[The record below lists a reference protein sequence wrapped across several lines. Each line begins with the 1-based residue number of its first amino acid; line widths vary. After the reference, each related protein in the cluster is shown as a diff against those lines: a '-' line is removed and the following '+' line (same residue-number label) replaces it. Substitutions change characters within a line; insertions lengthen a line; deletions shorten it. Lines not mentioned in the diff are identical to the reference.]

1 MTDNVYRSAD
11 QIERDS
17 IPYDPSNPN
26 NISMPAWY
34 TPELADLLM
43 NAAVPFDAS
52 KALLTANA
60 FEKNNPGW
68 WKAGIDL
75 LGNDW
80 VAFNLEMVAQN
91 FKETAIAGE
100 FIKRFGPEA
109 YSTMQRIIG
118 GGGPGSGG
126 PSKAQQI
133 AAAEAMIRNEAQ
145 TLGYTTFGE
154 DQIKALAKTVIAGNW
169 SSDQV
174 TDYLVTGATS
184 DWSVLSGG
192 ALTGAVEAIKAYA
205 SQQLVAVSDE
215 TAQQWAR
222 RIASGELDQDG
233 LRSLVLM
240 QAKGRYTWA
249 SEVLDQGITM
259 MDYLAPSRDRI
270 AQELEVNAA
279 DLNLS
284 DSKTM
289 KLMTVKDDKGGYRL
303 ATDAELVQAARQD
316 GRWKSTNNA
325 RELASSAAMML
336 RQYVEGR

>member
-1 MTDNVYRSAD
+1 
-11 QIERDS
+11 
-17 IPYDPSNPN
+17 
-26 NISMPAWY
+26 MPAWY
-34 TPELADLLM
+34 TPDVAQLLWAGK
-43 NAAVPFDAS
+43 NSLSAS
-52 KALLTANA
+52 EALRLVETLSTSS
-60 FEKNNPGW
+60 PGW
-68 WKAGIDL
+68 WNRGLAIVGD
-75 LGNDW
+75 DW
-80 VAFNLEMVAQN
+80 ITFNLEAVAN
-91 FKETAIAGE
+91 EFSPDVFAGE
-100 FIKRFGPEA
+100 FNKRFGPEA
-109 YSTMQRIIG
+109 FTKISSAGPG
-118 GGGPGSGG
+118 GGGG

-184 DWSVLSGG
+184 DWSALSGG
-192 ALTGAVEAIKAYA
+192 ALTGAVESIKAYA

-270 AQELEVNAA
+270 AQELEVNAT

-289 KLMTVKDDKGGYRL
+289 KLLTVKDDKGGYRL